1 MSVKIYE
8 AYRIKDVD
16 YERVFDEISVLKN
29 KMLIK
34 IEQDLLNRFISI
46 VSRLKEE
53 NEKNGFI
60 QGYDSPNGESKSSLI
75 KLVNRYFKKELNLDI
90 DNDFQLYKFNLCFF
104 PNGKDLLFIPF
115 FNNPEYKKIMNE
127 TLSNIE
133 DYSYWDNVD
142 APYEEYKEGDLEYVS
157 ESDWKQ
163 RGIDWDKVLL
173 NQKNSIPSLNGLQ
186 LNIDLK
192 TLFDLYQ
199 NLDKIPDE
207 IRTYEVNL
215 KPNIDKEEFLEID
228 KLNDRY

>member
-90 DNDFQLYKFNLCFF
+90 DNAFQLYKFNLCFF

>member
-90 DNDFQLYKFNLCFF
+90 DNAFQLYKFNLCFF

-186 LNIDLK
+186 LNINLK